1 MSDKTLFETLSY
13 SPKHVNEVLS
23 PELVKEAFNYCE
35 GYKDFLS
42 LGKTERESCA
52 LSKKIAEENG
62 FVELCK
68 KDTLKPGDKVYTIN
82 NKKAILLAIIGKDSI
97 ENGVNLVG
105 SHIDSPRIDLKS
117 RPLFED
123 ENMAWF
129 KTQYYGGIKKY
140 QWLTLPLAMH
150 GTICKTDG
158 TSVDICIGE
167 DESDPVFTITDLLP
181 HLSQDQMQ
189 QQLTKAFDADNF
201 HVLLGSMAKGD
212 DEIKEKV
219 KFNVLS
225 MLYDKYGVT
234 EQDFTSA
241 EIEFVPSGKARDV
254 GLDRGFVGSYG
265 QDDRVCAY
273 ASLKAII
280 DACKN
285 ANISK
290 TAVCMLVDKEEI
302 GSMGQTGMKSR
313 FFELTL
319 CEIISKLTG
328 SCDAYALNR
337 TLSNSDCLS
346 ADVGAAYDPQY
357 PSVYDKK
364 NAAFAG
370 CGVLISKYTGGR
382 GKSDSSD
389 ANAEFVARIRKI
401 FNDNDI
407 LWQNGEL
414 GKVDV
419 GGGGTIAQYV
429 ANLGLNVL
437 DCGTPILC
445 MHAPF
450 ELASKFDCY
459 MTYKAYLAFFEA

>member
-1 MSDKTLFETLSY
+1 MSAIVELVENIEGKVWKSGSDYLY
-13 SPKHVNEVLS
+13 GYYD
-23 PELVKEAFNYCE
+23 ELVKLLNAA
-35 GYKDFLS
+35 
-42 LGKTERESCA
+42 GK
-52 LSKKIAEENG
+52 EN
-62 FVELCK
+62 
-68 KDTLKPGDKVYTIN
+68 
-82 NKKAILLAIIGKDSI
+82 
-97 ENGVNLVG
+97 
-105 SHIDSPRIDLKS
+105 
-117 RPLFED
+117 
-123 ENMAWF
+123 
-129 KTQYYGGIKKY
+129 
-140 QWLTLPLAMH
+140 LT
-150 GTICKTDG
+150 
-158 TSVDICIGE
+158 
-167 DESDPVFTITDLLP
+167 
-181 HLSQDQMQ
+181 
-189 QQLTKAFDADNF
+189 
-201 HVLLGSMAKGD
+201 
-212 DEIKEKV
+212 
-219 KFNVLS
+219 
-225 MLYDKYGVT
+225 
-234 EQDFTSA
+234 
-241 EIEFVPSGKARDV
+241 
-254 GLDRGFVGSYG
+254 
-265 QDDRVCAY
+265 
-273 ASLKAII
+273 
-280 DACKN
+280 
-285 ANISK
+285 
-290 TAVCMLVDKEEI
+290 KEEI

-370 CGVLISKYTGGR
+370 RGVLISKYTGGR

-459 MTYKAYLAFFEA
+459 MTYKAYKVFFEN